1 MIYIL
6 KYHDTILIFCVE
18 YKNIFDHLLKR
29 SHAMN
34 VIIIDDDANSRING
48 IGTYLQTLIP
58 LLKRMGACIT
68 RVGYNG
74 TCKTFAIREENGIR
88 EFLLPLLPAS
98 YCFKVVE
105 KFLGLYIEDS
115 ADNLFMLH
123 YSPCDDLIRFLKRRF
138 SLSKISFTN
147 PLAELN

>member
-1 MIYIL
+1 
-6 KYHDTILIFCVE
+6 
-18 YKNIFDHLLKR
+18 
-29 SHAMN
+29 MN

-88 EFLLPLLPAS
+88 EF
-98 YCFKVVE
+98 
-105 KFLGLYIEDS
+105 
-115 ADNLFMLH
+115 
-123 YSPCDDLIRFLKRRF
+123 
-138 SLSKISFTN
+138 
-147 PLAELN
+147 